1 MTRKTTR
8 VYAVLTIFAAALVMS
23 ASADG
28 HRLKGQWWEGLTM
41 QERLEG
47 QLHLKAHAQKTVQTF
62 KGSQLIKFEPSA
74 PEALRR
80 ATKLLRV
87 LRREIPETRA
97 AISAAANS
105 APAYL
110 DSESISQIAG
120 AVYDASTGQWTI
132 PAYIVMCESGGD
144 YNAVNPSSGAYG
156 AYQILP
162 QHWSATGFGYGSPG
176 ICYGLGMDPAGQD
189 ECARRIWNSAGPGA
203 WACA

>member
-1 MTRKTTR
+1 MDWKTTR
-8 VYAVLTIFAAALVMS
+8 FYALLFSLAVVLIVPSTTEA
-23 ASADG
+23 
-28 HRLKGQWWEGLTM
+28 HRLQGQWWEGLTM

-62 KGSQLIKFEPSA
+62 KGSQLVKSEPAASSKA
-74 PEALRR
+74 TER
-80 ATKLLRV
+80 AKKMLRV
-87 LRREIPETRA
+87 LRQEIPETRA
-97 AISAAANS
+97 AISAVANS

-156 AYQILP
+156 AYQIMP
-162 QHWSATGFGYGSPG
+162 FHWSSGV
-176 ICYGLGMDPAGQD
+176 CQGLGMDPAGQD
-189 ECARRIWNSAGPGA
+189 ECARRIWNSAGAGA
-203 WACA
+203 WACS